1 MEEGTIMERIN
12 EILEEYAQLP
22 QVVNYDLSLE
32 AIGDKGDIRVA
43 LVGKSRGG
51 NALIE
56 RVITPDESL
65 DFISDTFHYPNTF
78 TPRSRL
84 MSLRGLEMVYF
95 DVGNNLIVEHDLST
109 ELFKVNTH
117 QVKEVTRLLKEK
129 LGNKFKA

>member
-22 QVVNYDLSLE
+22 QMVNYDLSLE

-95 DVGNNLIVEHDLST
+95 DVSNNLIVEHDLST

>member
-1 MEEGTIMERIN
+1 MEEETIMERIN

-95 DVGNNLIVEHDLST
+95 DVSNNLIVEHDLST

>member
-1 MEEGTIMERIN
+1 MEEETIMERIN